1 MIVFFVTCAA
11 AFVQCS
17 GFYKKTELYSKL
29 DSLVNDTYGGDQKRS
44 KCMQKHLRDKLK
56 HPLLAVNVSNTLEK
70 EEFDLHMQPYIDVA
84 VKDCTAYSWFIF
96 FISAMAILV
105 LICLSIYVV
114 DCICTKVKGEE
125 PEKEEK
131 EGKEPSV

>member
-11 AFVQCS
+11 AFVQCNAV
-17 GFYKKTELYSKL
+17 YSKKEFLFKL
-29 DSLVNDTYGGDQKRS
+29 DGIVNDTYGGDQRRS
-44 KCMQKHLRDKLK
+44 KCMQKHLRDKTK
-56 HPLLAVNVSNTLEK
+56 HLNLWVNVSNTLEN
-70 EEFDLHMQPYIDVA
+70 EDLRQYAQPNIDVA

-96 FISAMAILV
+96 FISAMAVLV

-125 PEKEEK
+125 PEKDEK